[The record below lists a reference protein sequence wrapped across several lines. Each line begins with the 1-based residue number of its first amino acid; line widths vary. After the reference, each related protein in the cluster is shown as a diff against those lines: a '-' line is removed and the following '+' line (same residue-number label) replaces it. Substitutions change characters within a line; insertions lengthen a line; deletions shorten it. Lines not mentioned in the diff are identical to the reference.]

1 MRWVGAI
8 LFLTA
13 CATVKPE
20 AVEETPALTGTPA
33 ITTTNTPTPAS
44 TPVGGVIARSELAK
58 VLDASPGM
66 FLQHVESEPRFRA
79 GKFFGWK
86 LVAFFPG
93 DARFAG
99 VDLRAGDVVTR
110 VNGIAIERPEQLMD
124 VWKLL
129 RSASELTV
137 DVERD
142 GALRTLRWQISP

>member
-1 MRWVGAI
+1 MRWVGVMLLLA
-8 LFLTA
+8 A

-20 AVEETPALTGTPA
+20 AVEEAPTIAQAQTPPIAP
-33 ITTTNTPTPAS
+33 TPTPTQ
-44 TPVGGVIARSELAK
+44 TPRGVIERSELAK

-66 FLQHVESEPRFRA
+66 FLQNVESEPRFRA